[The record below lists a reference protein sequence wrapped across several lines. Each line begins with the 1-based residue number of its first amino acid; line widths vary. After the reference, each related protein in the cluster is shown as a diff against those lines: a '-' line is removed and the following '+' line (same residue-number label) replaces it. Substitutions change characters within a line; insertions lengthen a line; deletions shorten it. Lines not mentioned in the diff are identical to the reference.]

1 MAVVVVMQMA
11 LDLMVDL
18 VVEEVETL
26 DQKDLEHQVK
36 EMMVEL
42 LPMVVAVAV
51 VLVLMEV
58 IAVVLLVVMVVLD

>member
-1 MAVVVVMQMA
+1 MQMA

-36 EMMVEL
+36 EMMVATLKATWEL
-42 LPMVVAVAV
+42 VVV
-51 VLVLMEV
+51 VKVELVIPPQPL
-58 IAVVLLVVMVVLD
+58 LLVE

>member
-1 MAVVVVMQMA
+1 MAVAVVMQMA

-26 DQKDLEHQVK
+26 DQKDLELLNK

-42 LPMVVAVAV
+42 LPMAVAVAV
-51 VLVLMEV
+51 VLVLLEV
-58 IAVVLLVVMVVLD
+58 IAVVLLVVVVVLD